1 MVAVRLVAVW
11 AEGISVV
18 AAPLIVNFTTELAVH
33 PLPLTVKGVML
44 ADPAF
49 AENGE
54 MEAMLNAPAPPRFR
68 SQTPRP
74 LVAARRVRD
83 GLCSV
88 RPRICALGKEEAA
101 PKGDQLSPP

>member
-18 AAPLIVNFTTELAVH
+18 AAPLIVNFTTELEVN

-74 LVAARRVRD
+74 
-83 GLCSV
+83 
-88 RPRICALGKEEAA
+88 
-101 PKGDQLSPP
+101 